1 MNPNSSPKSGYRF
14 LRIPMDAAESSVGS
28 LIEFPFSIAQGTEHY
43 WLRYPAD
50 NELCRNA
57 AISIPAEHFFL
68 QAADLLICNG
78 AEIASERLPQ
88 LSWSPLKDFVQLRLP
103 RAILAGRI
111 HAKQIANWELK
122 RGGKE
127 QLADA
132 ALYNAAS
139 LSQWI
144 KSAASSRLSTLRFC
158 TARNADNVDSPLI
171 FVIGKPLPPI
181 PCQFLCKQ
189 GSVFIPLGYHW
200 EPHLDSSLVEQSF
213 GLQHNQWLL
222 WTIDFGWSLLVE
234 NQCTPLSRASLR
246 ATIKDISANQ

>member
-1 MNPNSSPKSGYRF
+1 MLPTSSMKSEYRF
-14 LRIPMDAAESSVGS
+14 FRIPVDTAESLIGS
-28 LIEFPFSIAQGTEHY
+28 LIEFPFSIARGTEHY

-57 AISIPAEHFFL
+57 AISIPAEHFILQGENFL
-68 QAADLLICNG
+68 IRNG
-78 AEIASERLPQ
+78 AEIASEQLPQ
-88 LSWSPLKDFVQLRLP
+88 LTWSALKDFVQLRLP

-132 ALYNAAS
+132 ALYDAES

-144 KSAASSRLSTLRFC
+144 KSAAGSRLSTLRFC
-158 TARNADNVDSPLI
+158 TARHAGHVNSPLI

-181 PCQFLCKQ
+181 SCQFLCKQ
-189 GSVFIPLGYHW
+189 GRVFIPLGYHW
-200 EPHLDSSLVEQSF
+200 EPQLDSSLVEQSF
-213 GLQHNQWLL
+213 GLQQNQWLL
-222 WTIDFGWSLLVE
+222 WTIDFGCSLLVE
-234 NQCTPLSRASLR
+234 NQFTPLSRASLR
-246 ATIKDISANQ
+246 ATIKDILANQ